1 MLTTPGET
9 EPLAYCNAL
18 PTSCFER
25 VRTCCSRVSCG
36 TVNPVTCT
44 PPPPSPAPRRKVS
57 APVDNDLRAR
67 LSAALAD
74 GPAEPIA
81 AAALVSVATV
91 RKAARGEPIRAVVRA
106 AIARVMPPATAA
118 TVAA

>member
-1 MLTTPGET
+1 M
-9 EPLAYCNAL
+9 
-18 PTSCFER
+18 
-25 VRTCCSRVSCG
+25 
-36 TVNPVTCT
+36 TCT

-106 AIARVMPPATAA
+106 AIARVVPAAAA